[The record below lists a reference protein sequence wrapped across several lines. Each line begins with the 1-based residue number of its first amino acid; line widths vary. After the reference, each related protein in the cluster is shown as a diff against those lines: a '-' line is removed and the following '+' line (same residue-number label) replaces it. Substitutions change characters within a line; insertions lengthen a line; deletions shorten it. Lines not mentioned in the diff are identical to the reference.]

1 MRPRGLRKHPERP
14 PGRPKVLLERSGG
27 FRGRFPELSGS
38 SWGAPGE
45 LSGTS
50 WDAQGASWGAL
61 GRLLDAFGMRK
72 SSLVAESMC
81 LRESS
86 SRLDGSIENEV

>member
-27 FRGRFPELSGS
+27 LRGRFPELSGS
-38 SWGAPGE
+38 SW
-45 LSGTS
+45 
-50 WDAQGASWGAL
+50 DALGASWGAL
-61 GRLLDAFGMRK
+61 GRLLDALWVRK
-72 SSLVAESMC
+72 SSSVAESMRF
-81 LRESS
+81 RESS